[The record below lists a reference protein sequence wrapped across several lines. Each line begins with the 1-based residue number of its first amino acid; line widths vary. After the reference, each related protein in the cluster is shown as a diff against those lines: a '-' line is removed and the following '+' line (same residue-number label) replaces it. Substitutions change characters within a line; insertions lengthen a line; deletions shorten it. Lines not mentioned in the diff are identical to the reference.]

1 MTPAKTTRAATMTNA
16 VDSLDGT
23 APARASTTTANA
35 ANGADTANA
44 DAAPAAVTA
53 DTADI
58 ANAPSAA
65 AAESSKRDQSLYWW
79 GQTTSAFG
87 SAFSAVALPVIA
99 VVYLG
104 ASPAQM
110 GLISAAAIV
119 PMLLFSLPAGALAD
133 RIRRPRRTLMTLDSV
148 SALAVG
154 ALAAGVAGHVAT
166 IAWLIGLNL
175 VGGATA
181 ILLEVVYFIHLGQL
195 VGAGN
200 IGGARARLQAG
211 AYGASMLGR
220 LLVGPAIVMI
230 GPATALGVDALSYAA
245 SIAALLAM
253 APAAR
258 VDRPAGPGHAQ
269 GGFAALRGMGAG
281 LRFFLGD
288 GFHRALL
295 VFLLVPSTALAG
307 AGVLTAPFLLRVVRV
322 PTEAYGMLFIAS
334 GLLGLAGS
342 KVAARVLRPGRDARR
357 VLLITFTASSAGG
370 LLLPLAFG
378 PLPVAAVCATLGLS
392 VPVFFGAISNVALSP
407 VIVADVEESALGRTM
422 AMLQL
427 FGAAAGLLGALGGGL
442 LGSWLGVRT
451 AILLLDCGALAAI
464 AVCLPPAARAAG
476 RLREQESRH
485 ASLQHGPSG
494 TAARDAPPSGGP
506 EQ

>member
-1 MTPAKTTRAATMTNA
+1 MTAPAETTRAANATN
-16 VDSLDGT
+16 
-23 APARASTTTANA
+23 
-35 ANGADTANA
+35 
-44 DAAPAAVTA
+44 AAPAPTP
-53 DTADI
+53 
-58 ANAPSAA
+58 APESTPTP
-65 AAESSKRDQSLYWW
+65 ESSKRDQSLYWW

-87 SAFSAVALPVIA
+87 SAFSAVALPIIA

-119 PMLLFSLPAGALAD
+119 PMILFSLPAGALAD
-133 RIRRPRRTLMTLDSV
+133 RVRRPRRTLMTLDSV

-154 ALAAGVAGHVAT
+154 TLAAGVAGHVAT

-181 ILLEVVYFIHLGQL
+181 ILLEVVYFIHLSQL

-220 LLVGPAIVMI
+220 LLVGPAVVMI

-253 APAAR
+253 APVAP
-258 VDRPAGPGHAQ
+258 VDRPAGREPAA
-269 GGFAALRGMGAG
+269 GGFAALRAMGAG

-342 KVAARVLRPGRDARR
+342 KAAARVLRPGRDARR
-357 VLLITFTASSAGG
+357 VLLIAFTASSAGG

-378 PLPVAAVCATLGLS
+378 PLPVAAVCAALGLS

-407 VIVADVEESALGRTM
+407 VIVADVEESAMGRTM

-427 FGAAAGLLGALGGGL
+427 FGSVAGLLGALGGGL

-464 AVCLPPAARAAG
+464 AVCLPPAARTAR
-476 RLREQESRH
+476 RLREDEEEQESG
-485 ASLQHGPSG
+485 AGDTSAGCGPV
-494 TAARDAPPSGGP
+494 TPSTP
-506 EQ
+506 AHDQEEPS